1 MRLRPGGVLTLVAC
15 ASLLSTA
22 CGGGSGSLSAKSL
35 SEHSKA
41 VQSLAAEGAL
51 LAADSAAGKSTGTYR
66 REHAADLS
74 AAAAKAEKALEHAT
88 AAPGLGPK
96 LRELRAV
103 AARVHAELARLGGA
117 SKDEQRA
124 LRRALQAAA
133 DRSEHI
139 GAALE

>member
-1 MRLRPGGVLTLVAC
+1 MRLRRGGVLTVVAC
-15 ASLLSTA
+15 ASVLGSG
-22 CGGGSGSLSAKSL
+22 CGGGSLGAKGL
-35 SEHSKA
+35 AEHSKA

-51 LAADSAAGKSTGTYR
+51 LAGDSAAGKSTGTYR

-74 AAAAKAEKALEHAT
+74 AAAAKAETSLEHAT
-88 AAPGLGPK
+88 AAPGLDPK

-103 AARVHAELARLGGA
+103 AAKVHAELERLGGA

-133 DRSEHI
+133 GRSEHI

>member
-22 CGGGSGSLSAKSL
+22 CGGSGSLSAKSL

-51 LAADSAAGKSTGTYR
+51 LAGDSVAGKSTGTYR

-103 AARVHAELARLGGA
+103 AARVHTELARLGGA

-124 LRRALQAAA
+124 LRRALEAAA